1 MAYATIAD
9 IEAGFR
15 TLDADEQA
23 AATALINE
31 AAIIIN
37 SVACKAAADAK
48 KVVTCRMVRRAIS
61 AAAEGLPMGAT
72 QGSVAAGGY
81 SQSWTNSS
89 GGAGELYLSKQ
100 DKKLLHTGDKIGA
113 SNPYG
118 GCAHD

>member
-9 IEAGFR
+9 VEAGFR

-23 AATALINE
+23 VATALINE

-81 SQSWTNSS
+81 SQSWTNAA

-100 DKKLLHTGDKIGA
+100 DKKLLHAGDKIGM

-118 GCAHD
+118 GCIA

>member
-9 IEAGFR
+9 VEAGFR
-15 TLDADEQA
+15 ALDEDEQTV
-23 AATALINE
+23 ATALINE
-31 AAIIIN
+31 AAIIID
-37 SVACKAAADAK
+37 SVAENAPADAK

-81 SQSWTNSS
+81 SQSWTNAA

-100 DKKLLHTGDKIGA
+100 DKKLLKVGDKIGA

>member
-9 IEAGFR
+9 VEAGFR
-15 TLDADEQA
+15 ALDEGEQTVA
-23 AATALINE
+23 SALINE

-37 SVACKAAADAK
+37 SVAENAPADAK
-48 KVVTCRMVRRAIS
+48 NVVTCRMVRRAIS

-81 SQSWTNSS
+81 SQSWTNAA
-89 GGAGELYLSKQ
+89 GGAGELYLTKQ
-100 DKKLLHTGDKIGA
+100 DKKLLHAGDKIGM

-118 GCAHD
+118 GCST

>member
-9 IEAGFR
+9 VEAGFR
-15 TLDADEQA
+15 PLDADEQTV
-23 AATALINE
+23 ATALINE

-37 SVACKAAADAK
+37 AVADNATADAK

-72 QGSVAAGGY
+72 QGSIAAGGY
-81 SQSWTNSS
+81 SQSWTNSA
-89 GGAGELYLSKQ
+89 GGAGELYISKQ
-100 DKKLLHTGDKIGA
+100 DKKLLHVGDKIGA

-118 GCAHD
+118 GCTA